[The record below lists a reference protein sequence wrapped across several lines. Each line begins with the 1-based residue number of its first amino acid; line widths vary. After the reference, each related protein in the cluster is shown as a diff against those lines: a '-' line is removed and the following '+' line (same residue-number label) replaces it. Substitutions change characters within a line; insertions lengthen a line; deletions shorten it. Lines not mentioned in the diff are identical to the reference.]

1 MNIQYA
7 HQRDM
12 DALLA
17 KQSEARMYIRSDVFR
32 MALQNRW
39 RHYYKEG
46 CKPKLV
52 TLAIQLQRGT
62 T

>member
-1 MNIQYA
+1 MEVITQYA
-7 HQRDM
+7 HQRDL

-52 TLAIQLQRGT
+52 RL
-62 T
+62 

>member
-12 DALLA
+12 DRLLEL
-17 KQSEARMYIRSDVFR
+17 QSEARMYIRSCIFR
-32 MALQNRW
+32 VALQNRW

-52 TLAIQLQRGT
+52 KI
-62 T
+62 